1 MWTMASFQS
10 RSPKEIVKAVV
21 RKIASPAAGALETTL
36 AVSPA
41 EITRIRAE
49 FPILKETPH
58 GKPLVFLDSAASSQK
73 PIQVIEA
80 MDDYYRRYHA
90 NIHRG
95 VYHISELATEA
106 YEEARAKVA
115 RFIGSPSP
123 AECIFVRNAT
133 EGINLVAYAWGRRNI
148 RAGDV
153 IVLTEMEH
161 HSNLVPWQILAH
173 EKDARLR
180 FVPVTDDGLLDLTHL
195 DDLLDDAKLF
205 AFTAVSNTLGT
216 INPVKHLTARA
227 HEAGAV
233 VVVDACQSVPRMRV
247 DVREWGADFI
257 AFSAHKMLGPTG
269 IGVLWGRKAI
279 LDGMP
284 PFMAG
289 GGMINVVHLDTST
302 YATVPARFEAGT
314 PAIAEAVGLGA
325 AIDYIEAI
333 GIERIH
339 QYELELARLT
349 LARLAEQPSV
359 VVYGPELK
367 HRTGV
372 ISFTVG
378 DIHAHD
384 LASIMDSEGVC
395 VRAGHHCNQPLMEK
409 LGVPATTRASFYI
422 YNTPAEIDTFM
433 AALDKAKRIFKIA

>member
-1 MWTMASFQS
+1 MKT
-10 RSPKEIVKAVV
+10 
-21 RKIASPAAGALETTL
+21 AGARPVAPSPPAML
-36 AVSPA
+36 AFSPA

-115 RFIGSPSP
+115 RFIASRCA

-133 EGINLVAYAWGRRNI
+133 EGINLAAYAWGRRNLSD
-148 RAGDV
+148 GDS

-161 HSNLVPWQILAH
+161 HSNLVPWQILAQ
-173 EKDARLR
+173 ETGARLR
-180 FVPVTDDGLLDLTHL
+180 FVPVTDDGLLDLSKL
-195 DDLLDDAKLF
+195 DDLLDGAKLF

-216 INPVKHLTARA
+216 VNPVKQLTARA
-227 HEAGAV
+227 HAAGALV
-233 VVVDACQSVPRMRV
+233 LIDACQAVPRMRV
-247 DVREWGADFI
+247 DVSDWDCDFM

-269 IGVLWGRKAI
+269 IGVLWGRKAL
-279 LDGMP
+279 LDAMP
-284 PFMAG
+284 PFLSG
-289 GGMINVVHLDTST
+289 GGMINVVGLESST
-302 YATVPARFEAGT
+302 YAAVPARFEAGT

-325 AIDYIEAI
+325 AVDYLEAL
-333 GIERIH
+333 GMERIH
-339 QYELELARLT
+339 AYELELAGMTLQRL
-349 LARLAEQPSV
+349 REQSNV
-359 VVYGPELK
+359 IIYGPSME

-372 ISFTVG
+372 ISFTIG

-409 LGVPATTRASFYI
+409 LGVPATTRASFYV
-422 YNTPAEIDTFM
+422 YNTPAEIDIFI
-433 AALDKAKRIFKIA
+433 AALEKAKRIFKIA